1 MSKKNIFNKITT
13 ALATSATISLA
24 ITIELPKARAF
35 SLIQEDL
42 FFGRNIAGDGEVSE
56 SEFQTFVDD
65 VITPRF
71 PAGLTI
77 LNSNGQFLDSTG
89 RLIEESTKVVTL
101 FRENTSANEVSI
113 SEIVKTYRKQF
124 NQESVLQVANKDDL
138 TVSFGSGED
147 LFNNSSVPKF
157 IQTELFFG
165 RNIPGGGEVS
175 QSQFQAFVDSVI
187 TPRFPAGLTT
197 FDGNGQFLNSTGT
210 TIEEPSKVV
219 TLLLEDGLSNET
231 AVNEIVAAYRQQFNQ
246 ESVLVAAN
254 QDVKVSFGLGDDLI
268 DNSSVPELIQADLFF
283 GRNIPGGG
291 EVSENEFQ
299 TFVDIVITPRF
310 PAGLTIFDANGQF
323 LNSTG
328 TLIEEP
334 SKVISF
340 IFEDTLDNENS
351 INQIIGTYLQQFN
364 QESVLTVVDEDIRV
378 RFVESE
384 PVPEPSSVAGVLLF
398 STSIIALRL
407 KKKRQKQHSSIQ

>member
-1 MSKKNIFNKITT
+1 MPKKNIFHKITT

-24 ITIELPKARAF
+24 IAVELPKARAF

-56 SEFQTFVDD
+56 SEFQTFIDD

-89 RLIEESTKVVTL
+89 RLIEERTKVVTL
-101 FRENTSANEVSI
+101 FREDTFANEVSI

-124 NQESVLQVANKDDL
+124 NQESVLQVVNKDEL
-138 TVSFGSGED
+138 TVSFSSDED

-175 QSQFQAFVDSVI
+175 QSKFQTFVDSVI
-187 TPRFPAGLTT
+187 TPRFPAGLTI

-210 TIEEPSKVV
+210 IIEEPSKVV

-268 DNSSVPELIQADLFF
+268 DNSPIPELIQADLFF

-291 EVSENEFQ
+291 EVSESEFQ
-299 TFVDIVITPRF
+299 AFVDSVITPLF

-323 LNSTG
+323 QNSTG
-328 TLIEEP
+328 TIIEEP

-340 IFEDTLDNENS
+340 IFEDTLDNETS
-351 INQIIGTYLQQFN
+351 INQIIGAYLQKFN

-407 KKKRQKQHSSIQ
+407 KKKVQKQH